1 MKIKKKT
8 KKAPIKETFG
18 PCGCM
23 GDDVEN
29 FSDEIR
35 NMPVSELL
43 NQIKGNNND
52 LYRSL
57 VTYIRDTYQEF
68 DSDNIPEGPPAPLV
82 TLDPPDSSP
91 MSDIIGKIGD
101 AIAHIRPHYM
111 KGIIGIGKPRGIMRV
126 KKIDIT
132 KRPGSP
138 AQVRTGGFTKRFG
151 ESNRK
156 KNMRD
161 KLMIESYK
169 ILRNKN
175 S

>member
-1 MKIKKKT
+1 
-8 KKAPIKETFG
+8 
-18 PCGCM
+18 
-23 GDDVEN
+23 
-29 FSDEIR
+29 
-35 NMPVSELL
+35 
-43 NQIKGNNND
+43 
-52 LYRSL
+52 
-57 VTYIRDTYQEF
+57 
-68 DSDNIPEGPPAPLV
+68 
-82 TLDPPDSSP
+82 